1 MKKVICITGTRAE
14 WGVLKNLL
22 KRMRADDAFDL
33 SLIVT
38 GMHVSRTQGYTL
50 DEVRKSG
57 IPIAGVVDAHV
68 EEVSMA
74 ESLGLETVGIARIL
88 QIEKPDLVLVIADRD
103 EGLAGAMA
111 AAHFFIPVAHIS
123 GGDITTGAIIDERI
137 RHAITRFADIHFA
150 ESDQSA
156 KNLIAMGENPELV
169 FAVGNPGVE
178 TLQVSE
184 ERKVVIAA
192 KFNLDRSKPILIAGQ
207 HPVTGEA
214 AHAGAQMQET
224 LEALKELTLQTILI
238 YPNSDTG
245 SVDMIKAIKKY
256 EQEPYLRIVRN
267 IPREEFIALLS
278 IASAMVGNSSG
289 ALFEG
294 PSFALPAVNIGTRQ
308 EGRERAQNIIDALN
322 EKAAIVKA
330 LKRALSPEFKQT
342 LVGMQNPYQKEDA
355 VWQIISI
362 LKTLDLS
369 PELLKKKT
377 VLPQ

>member
-1 MKKVICITGTRAE
+1 MV
-14 WGVLKNLL
+14 
-22 KRMRADDAFDL
+22 
-33 SLIVT
+33 
-38 GMHVSRTQGYTL
+38 
-50 DEVRKSG
+50 
-57 IPIAGVVDAHV
+57 
-68 EEVSMA
+68 
-74 ESLGLETVGIARIL
+74 ESLGLETVGIAEIL
-88 QIEKPDLVLVIADRD
+88 QKEKPDMVLVIGDRD

-123 GGDITTGAIIDERI
+123 GGDITTGATIDERI

-169 FAVGNPGVE
+169 FAVGNPGVGDPD
-178 TLQVSE
+178 VSE
-184 ERKVVIAA
+184 EQKAIVVA
-192 KFNLDRSKPILIAGQ
+192 KFNLDRSKSILIVCQ
-207 HPVTGEA
+207 HPVTSEV

-224 LEALKELTLQTILI
+224 LEALQELKLQSVLI

-245 SVDMIKAIKKY
+245 SADMIAVIKKY
-256 EQEPYLRIVRN
+256 EKEPYLRIVRN
-267 IPREEFIALLS
+267 VPHDEFLALMS

-289 ALFEG
+289 TLFEA

-308 EGRERAQNIIDALN
+308 EGRERAQNIIDAPY

-330 LKRALSPEFKQT
+330 LMRALSPEFKQT

-355 VWQIISI
+355 VGKIIST

-369 PELLKKKT
+369 LELLKKKT